1 MALFISILIL
11 SISGI
16 VYGVKTKNKL
26 FITISVL
33 ALIIAIG
40 VWAYF
45 WFNPY

>member
-1 MALFISILIL
+1 MALFIFIWIL

-16 VYGVKTKNKL
+16 VYGIKTKNKL

-33 ALIIAIG
+33 ALIITIA